1 MTQGMSMLYRKFFD
15 EYSARYGLNTCIL
28 LLVGKFYELYDFI
41 NPQTDLPFTSARRAM
56 ELMNIAIKE
65 KPNFG
70 PNGET
75 GLWGGV
81 PEQSLHKF
89 AQVLTRENWTVVVV
103 DQIKEGDTVVDRIPT
118 RILSPGTHVETATQD
133 RMTLAA
139 LWLTETSFATSLV
152 DLTTGEVF
160 SYETNVHDDILHM
173 YQVYSVREVVITQTQ
188 PPPFTQDDETLKS
201 NFGLRFPFYHMA
213 YNPKSNFEQ
222 AFAREEYL
230 RAMFRVKGMLPV
242 RSILGLTSASPQ
254 QELALCSLL
263 RFLEDH
269 FPQHTER
276 LTSHEVYVPTK
287 YMRLSN
293 NILEQINFM
302 SPNPDQRTVLSLV
315 QRTHSAMG
323 RRHLRERM
331 LRPLVDATTLEARW
345 QQVDWALQMDADQRK
360 AIERELKKLYDL
372 PRLHFK
378 FAEGFMDSTSILQL
392 AQTYTSVQNLA
403 TMLSQTT
410 SPLTPSKELERQ
422 MHDFREEFRATFD
435 ERKAARL
442 DKDNPDLIGFLT
454 TAAGPQTA
462 VVEQEIQ
469 TLVEGW
475 MKTWRLVCKE
485 MGIAP
490 QDNEFQLLRKPDG
503 GFVWEGPRNQLK
515 AMQSRGQI
523 VQTVAGFRV
532 EHKKAGPI
540 QVECHEFEIFSRMVE
555 SKLRSL
561 TAYLKQ
567 ETAIACDRL
576 WSSVHGFQGDWV
588 FWLGSIDATFALAAA
603 AREYGWVKP
612 KIGQDL
618 SIEGL
623 RHPILES
630 NKTRAQY
637 VKHDVELGNMGGAK
651 GWLIYGVNAS
661 GKSSLMKAVGIAV
674 LLAQAGSFV
683 PASRMIL
690 RPYDAAFS
698 RIWSHDNVW
707 AGLSSFAVE
716 VGELRE
722 ILSLATSKSLVLGDE
737 VCSGTESS
745 SATAIVASALEYLES
760 LGAHFLFAT
769 HLHDLVKIRG
779 FLPRPGI
786 AVWHLQVRT
795 LPNGK
800 LVYDRTLKQGSGD
813 TLYGLEVA
821 KAMGLP
827 FALMERA
834 HEIRRELEGEKAA
847 DKAPKSSWNAEIQ
860 RRACEHCGHAIVK
873 ELEVHHLEERARG
886 GGNQL
891 RNLAVLCDSCHD
903 KHHAGD
909 ITIPPLTQTSEGLE
923 RLPVPPELSNPKKQR
938 VSIKKKAWTDEEAG
952 FIRKA
957 LEQYRYQPLRRVESA
972 LLEEGVKMSVLQLKR
987 FIAQEK
993 EQEQEPVQE
1002 P

>member
-1 MTQGMSMLYRKFFD
+1 MLELYKKFYD
-15 EYSARYGLNTCIL
+15 IYSAKYGPNTAIFL
-28 LLVGKFYELYDFI
+28 MVGKFYELYDYI
-41 NPQTDLPFTSARRAM
+41 DAKTEQPQTSMRRAV
-56 ELMNIAIKE
+56 ELMNILLKE
-65 KPNFG
+65 KPGEG

-75 GLWGGV
+75 ALWGGI

-103 DQIKEGDTVVDRIPT
+103 DQVKEGDAVVDRIPT

-139 LWLTETSFATSLV
+139 LWLTEASAATSLV

-160 SYETNVHDDILHM
+160 SYETQVHDDILHM
-173 YQVYSVREVVITQTQ
+173 YQVYGVREVVVTQASPLTY
-188 PPPFTQDDETLKS
+188 DEETLRS
-201 NFGLRFPFYHMA
+201 NFGLRCPVYQIP
-213 YNPKSNFEQ
+213 YSPKSNFEQ

-230 RAMFRVKGMLPV
+230 KAMFRVKGMLPV
-242 RSILGLTSASPQ
+242 RSSLGLTTVTPQ

-269 FPQHTER
+269 FPHHTER
-276 LTSHEVYVPTK
+276 LTSHEVYVPAK

-302 SPNPDQRTVLSLV
+302 TQNPDQRSVLSMV

-331 LRPLVDATTLEARW
+331 LRPLVDSATLESRW
-345 QQVDWALQMDADQRK
+345 AQVEWAMQVEADQRK
-360 AIERELKKLYDL
+360 AVERELKKLYDL

-378 FAEGFMDSTSILQL
+378 IAEGSMDSTSILQL
-392 AQTYTSVQNLA
+392 TWTYTSVQVLA
-403 TMLSQTT
+403 SLLRETN
-410 SPLTPSKELERQ
+410 SPLTPSKELDEKIR
-422 MHDFREEFRATFD
+422 HFREEFRGCFD

-442 DKDNPDLIGFLT
+442 EKDSPDLIGFLT

-469 TLVEGW
+469 ALLDDW
-475 MKTWRLVCKE
+475 MKKWRILCKE

-503 GFVWEGPRNQLK
+503 GFVWEGSRQYLK
-515 AMQSRGQI
+515 AILARGQA
-523 VQTVAGFRV
+523 VQTVTGFRV
-532 EHKKAGPI
+532 DHKKAGPI
-540 QVECHEFEIFSRMVE
+540 QVDCNEFEIVSRMID
-555 SKLRSL
+555 SKMRTLN
-561 TAYLKQ
+561 AYMKQ
-567 ETAIACDRL
+567 ESAVACDRL
-576 WSSVHGFQGDWV
+576 WSLVHGFQGDWV
-588 FWLGSIDATFALAAA
+588 SWLGSVDATFALAAV
-603 AREYGWVKP
+603 ARDFGWVKP
-612 KIGQDL
+612 QIGDCLQL
-618 SIEGL
+618 EGL

-630 NKTRAQY
+630 NKTRAEY
-637 VKHDVELGNMGGAK
+637 VKHDVKLGAYQGAK

-683 PASRMIL
+683 PATHMVL

-722 ILSLATSKSLVLGDE
+722 ILTLATSKSLVLGDE

-745 SATAIVASALEYLES
+745 SATAIVAAALEHLEH

-769 HLHDLVKIRG
+769 HLHDLVKIRD

-786 AVWHLQVRT
+786 AVWHLRVRT

-800 LVYDRTLKQGSGD
+800 LVYERTLQQGSGD

-827 FALMERA
+827 FALMQRA
-834 HEIRRELEGEKAA
+834 HEIRRELEGEAAA
-847 DKAPKSSWNAEIQ
+847 DSAPRSSWNREIQ
-860 RRACEHCGHAIVK
+860 RRACEHCGHSFVPG
-873 ELEVHHLEERARG
+873 LEVHHIEERARG
-886 GGNQL
+886 GGNEL
-891 RNLAVLCDSCHD
+891 RNLAVLCQSCHD
-903 KHHAGD
+903 KHHAGT

-923 RLPVPPELSNPKKQR
+923 RLPVHTEAKKPAVR
-938 VSIKKKAWTDEEAG
+938 VSMKKKTWTEEESRL
-952 FIRKA
+952 IRKA
-957 LEQYRYQPLRRVESA
+957 LEQYQSRPLTRVESA
-972 LLEEGVKMSVLQLKR
+972 LLEEGLKISVLQLKR
-987 FIAQEK
+987 FIQQEK
-993 EQEQEPVQE
+993 EQEQEQEQAQVQ
-1002 P
+1002 